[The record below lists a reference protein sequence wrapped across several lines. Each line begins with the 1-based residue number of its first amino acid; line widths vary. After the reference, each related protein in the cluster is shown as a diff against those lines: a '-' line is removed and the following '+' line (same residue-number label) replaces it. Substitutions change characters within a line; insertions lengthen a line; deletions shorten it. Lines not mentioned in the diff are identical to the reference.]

1 MTAHVSSDIRRVS
14 GAQLSSADLEA
25 AVLSAVILEQ
35 GRLIEVREALT
46 ADDFGLAP
54 HRILFRAI
62 CEVSDAG
69 SGLDIL
75 TIRSHLEATGRLDK
89 VGGTTF
95 LSRIIDATPAIAN
108 VLDHAR
114 EVRAYAERRLS
125 LESVKRAVIELENG
139 EEPKIV
145 LTRVSDSWSRMQER
159 RGPSGQGPTADEPL
173 RGLRHLGPVA
183 VLGPDRL
190 KALAAE
196 PIDYAWDDIAVQGTV
211 TVLAGKPGGGK
222 TTALFLILSARAS
235 REERFFL
242 GRTVRPVPEGRFI
255 VLIEG
260 EHSEGSAARKLLRSA
275 RIMDV
280 EPEAL
285 GRVILVARKAVR
297 LGSPEWADVVSLVR
311 AGLVADIALDT
322 LARVAPANA
331 DNEAE
336 QVAIFDCIAQAI
348 EAGPDGAKP
357 NVWVVA
363 HSRKSGEGESLD
375 EVSGSAQRVGQ
386 ADTVIILTASRDGGR
401 VVSTKAVFAKLR
413 EEPEEYP
420 LPVSF
425 SLDGDELS
433 LDSPPGEDKRPL
445 EEQILEL
452 LKGGPRT
459 KNKIRTALGRNETQ
473 FEKAISNLF
482 EAKQIATTDVEI
494 RGKSHK
500 AFQLREA
507 QW

>member
-1 MTAHVSSDIRRVS
+1 M
-14 GAQLSSADLEA
+14 SAIAPGNTSRETIAELEA
-25 AVLSAVILEQ
+25 AILSAVILEQ
-35 GRLIEVREALT
+35 ERLPEVRGVLGP
-46 ADDFGLAP
+46 DDFGGVP

-75 TIRSHLEATGRLDK
+75 TIRSHLEVTGRLDK
-89 VGGTTF
+89 VGGGPF
-95 LSRIIDATPAIAN
+95 LSRIIDSTPAIAN

-114 EVRAYAERRLS
+114 EVRAHAERRLS
-125 LESVKRAVIELENG
+125 LESMKRAVIELESG
-139 EEPKIV
+139 EEPKSV
-145 LTRVSDSWSRMQER
+145 LARVSDSWARLQER
-159 RGPSGQGPTADEPL
+159 QEPAGQGPSVDEPL
-173 RGLRHLGPVA
+173 RGLRHLGPIA
-183 VLGPDRL
+183 VLGAERL
-190 KALAAE
+190 KSLAAE

-222 TTALFLILSARAS
+222 TTALFLILAARAS
-235 REERFFL
+235 HEERFFL
-242 GRTVRPVPEGRFI
+242 GRAVRPASDGKYI

-275 RIMDV
+275 RIIGV

-297 LGSPEWADVVSLVR
+297 LGSPEWGDVVRLVS

-413 EEPEEYP
+413 EEPEDYP

-425 SLDGDELS
+425 SLEGDELS
-433 LDSPPGEDKRPL
+433 LDAPPGEDKRPL
-445 EEQILEL
+445 EEQILDL
-452 LKGGPRT
+452 LKDGPKT
-459 KNKIRTALGRNETQ
+459 KYKLRTATRRNDEQ
-473 FEKAISNLF
+473 VEKAITNLF
-482 EAKQIATTDVEI
+482 GARSIVSTDIEV
-494 RGKSHK
+494 RGKTQK
-500 AFQLREA
+500 AFQLRET